1 MNVRKIHCGKKL
13 ECAVTCYQCGKPNRI
28 DTTTAKLEQPIQIEC
43 KCGNCFSIQLE
54 QREYYRKEVK
64 LTGNY
69 ERLLPENQEK
79 GKIIIEDISYT
90 GIGCRTVKKH
100 NLNLEDVVQVEF
112 TLDDFHNSQLIEN
125 GIVKD
130 IRDKY
135 LGIKL

>member
-1 MNVRKIHCGKKL
+1 
-13 ECAVTCYQCGKPNRI
+13 
-28 DTTTAKLEQPIQIEC
+28 
-43 KCGNCFSIQLE
+43 
-54 QREYYRKEVK
+54 
-64 LTGNY
+64 
-69 ERLLPENQEK
+69 LPENQEK

-90 GIGCRTVKKH
+90 GTACRTVKKH